1 MFHLSLS
8 TSFCCLNCIVA
19 GFICIYNKL
28 FFYSSTSTFLEF
40 MLVSALAINRIEMSQ
55 TYRLRSLIFEQK
67 FFASILDFSLVFF
80 SLVLVLSSILLLKKS
95 STIL

>member
-1 MFHLSLS
+1 
-8 TSFCCLNCIVA
+8 
-19 GFICIYNKL
+19 
-28 FFYSSTSTFLEF
+28 
-40 MLVSALAINRIEMSQ
+40 MLVSALAINRIKRSQ

-95 STIL
+95 STSLGGDLCLPSSYFFCRLYMC